1 MDLTITY
8 SSNELENAIDYL
20 EQTSYYYERKN
31 YDHRFKWLM
40 ISLHGALYGFC
51 VLAVKGTSPT
61 QTVYKSLDKVINNK
75 GRLREAREIISKYY
89 NVTDETYIDIYVQL
103 SKGKL
108 LDIYN
113 VLERCQN
120 ESDMRMFTDSKV
132 LVLSEEQS
140 LAIGKL
146 VNHRNQFAHF
156 KPMQYAITGD
166 YDFSIV
172 YPVLEVIRFLA
183 LESNNVMYYQEEQ
196 RVRVENTF
204 TRLCPKING

>member
-20 EQTSYYYERKN
+20 EQACSFHEQKDYE
-31 YDHRFKWLM
+31 HRFKWLM

-61 QTVYKSLDKVINNK
+61 QTVYKPLDKVINNK
-75 GRLREAREIISKYY
+75 ARLREARELASKYY
-89 NVTDETYIDIYVQL
+89 NITDERYFDIYVQL
-103 SKGKL
+103 ENGKL

-120 ESDMRMFTDSKV
+120 ESDMNMFTSSKV
-132 LVLSEEQS
+132 LVLTDTQRI
-140 LAIGKL
+140 AIGKL
-146 VNHRNQFAHF
+146 VMHRNQFAHF

-166 YDFSIV
+166 YDHEIV
-172 YPVLEVIRFLA
+172 NPTLEAIKFLA
-183 LESNNVMYYQEEQ
+183 LECNNVMYYKDEQ
-196 RVRVENTF
+196 RDRVEKVF
-204 TRLCPKING
+204 SKLEIK